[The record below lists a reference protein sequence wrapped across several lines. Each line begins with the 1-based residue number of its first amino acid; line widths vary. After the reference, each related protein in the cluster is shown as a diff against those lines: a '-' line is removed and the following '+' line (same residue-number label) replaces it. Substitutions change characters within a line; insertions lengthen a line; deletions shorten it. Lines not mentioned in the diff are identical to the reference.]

1 MLSGDNGPF
10 LCGEAKM
17 STDPKKN
24 DEIKDEQLDMVSG
37 GATDGRLEKT
47 DGTDG
52 TGAGS
57 DGGTNVR
64 QQRGIE
70 GV

>member
-17 STDPKKN
+17 STDPKRN

-37 GATDGRLEKT
+37 GATDPRLEKT

-52 TGAGS
+52 SGSGGASPLG
-57 DGGTNVR
+57 

-70 GV
+70 KV